1 MATMKLD
8 GFPEELVNLLQ
19 DHLDRY
25 LATDGEEGYLFDAT
39 SVGGQGMVTTLIL
52 RTIGRKS
59 GRELVLP
66 LIFGE
71 SGGNLVVVASKGG
84 APQHP
89 AWFLN
94 LQANPAVDVQI
105 KAEKFKARARVAEG
119 EERAQLWRMMVGLY
133 SPYVDYQKATQ
144 REIPVVVL
152 ERMREVRS
160 EGGQSSSQL

>member
-25 LATDGEEGYLFDAT
+25 LATDGEDGYLFDAT

-59 GRELVLP
+59 GGELVLP

-71 SGGNLVVVASKGG
+71 SGGNLVVGRLEGRG
-84 APQHP
+84 APASGLVPEPSSQSDSQCP
-89 AWFLN
+89 D
-94 LQANPAVDVQI
+94 QSGDVQSTGPSGGGRG
-105 KAEKFKARARVAEG
+105 ARAALADDGGPVLALRGLSESHAAGDSGGGVG
-119 EERAQLWRMMVGLY
+119 EDLGRCWCGNSNLR
-133 SPYVDYQKATQ
+133 P
-144 REIPVVVL
+144 P
-152 ERMREVRS
+152 
-160 EGGQSSSQL
+160 